1 MKRISVRN
9 LEFLEKVA
17 KIVEIVF
24 LVLQSIAGTAC
35 VVLGMV
41 YMTIDDLTWIG
52 LGVVLGGIIETL
64 ISIFCIKVVFIMFNN
79 QIALSY
85 EVHHIY
91 NTIMQS
97 DDKDDEE
104 CVFCNE

>member
-1 MKRISVRN
+1 MKRISVRD

-17 KIVEIVF
+17 KIEIVF

-35 VVLGMV
+35 VVSGMIFMANDSLWLGF
-41 YMTIDDLTWIG
+41 G
-52 LGVVLGGIIETL
+52 LVLGGIIETL
-64 ISIFCIKVVFIMFNN
+64 ISLFCIKVVFIMFNN

-104 CVFCNE
+104 SVFCNE